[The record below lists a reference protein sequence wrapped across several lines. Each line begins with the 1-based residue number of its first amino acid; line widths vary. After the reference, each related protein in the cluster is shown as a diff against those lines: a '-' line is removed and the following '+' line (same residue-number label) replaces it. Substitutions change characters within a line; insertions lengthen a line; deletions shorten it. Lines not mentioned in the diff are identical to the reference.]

1 MDFRFKWVLVFLLLN
16 FTLWIYIYIKN
27 RKNIFIFSSSTSRIN
42 KIISS
47 KVNYNLFF
55 LKRKIILT
63 GLLFLTL
70 SASGPQVGTRI
81 KPIERKG
88 VDLVIA
94 LDTSTSM
101 NSEDVTPS
109 RLEKSKFELAQLIK
123 NLKGD
128 RVAIIVF
135 AGASHLYL
143 PLTTDY
149 EAALLFLN
157 EIDTEM
163 IPTQGTSISAALN
176 NAISAFQDDPEKF
189 KVLLLISDGEDHEG
203 EAIEIAKKASK
214 VGLMINT
221 VGVGSNSGSL
231 VPIKNFNSNKKSY
244 KRNNDGNLITSI
256 PNVKILQEISKA
268 GNGKSFWFS
277 NNGDSYKIILNEI
290 DNLEKKTI
298 STHEY
303 SEYEDRY
310 QLFAFISFLMLL
322 TGISMPTRNLNYE

>member
-1 MDFRFKWVLVFLLLN
+1 M
-16 FTLWIYIYIKN
+16 
-27 RKNIFIFSSSTSRIN
+27 
-42 KIISS
+42 
-47 KVNYNLFF
+47 
-55 LKRKIILT
+55 
-63 GLLFLTL
+63 
-70 SASGPQVGTRI
+70 
-81 KPIERKG
+81 
-88 VDLVIA
+88 VIA